1 MGKIIIAVAIFI
13 ALIILTDFIRTRY
26 TNAHYR
32 AEQNRQYQRLMR
44 KKMALQ
50 RNVMDAYRAMIRE
63 ACREGGFWEN
73 TEADANEETED
84 Y

>member
-1 MGKIIIAVAIFI
+1 MGKIVIAVAIFI

-32 AEQNRQYQRLMR
+32 AKQNRQYQRLMR
-44 KKMALQ
+44 EKMALR
-50 RNVMDAYRAMIRE
+50 RNAMDAYRAMIRE

-73 TEADANEETED
+73 MENAGNEEAED

>member
-1 MGKIIIAVAIFI
+1 MGAIVIVLAVSIV
-13 ALIILTDFIRTRY
+13 LLILTNFIGTCYANHR
-26 TNAHYR
+26 YR

-44 KKMALQ
+44 EKMALR
-50 RNVMDAYRAMIRE
+50 RNAMDAYRSMVRE

-73 TEADANEETED
+73 ANDDKNEETED

>member
-1 MGKIIIAVAIFI
+1 MTEIMILLILSICLALLAVF
-13 ALIILTDFIRTRY
+13 LLVCCSD
-26 TNAHYR
+26 YR
-32 AEQNRQYQRLMR
+32 RMKRENRQLTYVLEDHFD
-44 KKMALQ
+44 LQ
-50 RNVMDAYRAMIRE
+50 SDSLDAYRAMIRE

>member
-1 MGKIIIAVAIFI
+1 MGVIVILAIFI
-13 ALIILTDFIRTRY
+13 VAIILTNFIGTCYASHR
-26 TNAHYR
+26 YR

-44 KKMALQ
+44 EKMALR
-50 RNVMDAYRAMIRE
+50 RNAMDAYRAMIRE

-73 TEADANEETED
+73 ANDGGNEDAEE